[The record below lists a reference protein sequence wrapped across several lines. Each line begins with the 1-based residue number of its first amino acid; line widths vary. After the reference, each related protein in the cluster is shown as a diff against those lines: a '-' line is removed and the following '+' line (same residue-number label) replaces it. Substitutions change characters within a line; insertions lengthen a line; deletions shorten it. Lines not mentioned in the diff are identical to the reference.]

1 MEERKRKTMKI
12 NAIGVTTFGNKQQFV
27 KKAAAG
33 LMTAAGAGL
42 AADTFVKGLS
52 KPDKAVEDEVIKGN
66 DEGWN
71 PCGSICCGD
80 DCDC

>member
-12 NAIGVTTFGNKQQFV
+12 NAIGVFV

-71 PCGSICCGD
+71 PCDSICCGD

>member
-1 MEERKRKTMKI
+1 
-12 NAIGVTTFGNKQQFV
+12 
-27 KKAAAG
+27 
-33 LMTAAGAGL
+33 MTAAGAGL

-71 PCGSICCGD
+71 PCDSICCGD

>member
-33 LMTAAGAGL
+33 P
-42 AADTFVKGLS
+42 FVKGLS

-71 PCGSICCGD
+71 PCDSICCGD